1 MINMKKI
8 GIGILGILLVA
19 TTFFSGCIQT
29 ETGTLVLQI
38 TDKPG
43 DLNISSALVTLSSI
57 EVHKASTGNNTSAM
71 WMMVVEEAQTYD
83 LIQLRNVKELLGSTN
98 LSTGK
103 YTQIRLHIDDA
114 QITINN
120 TDYDLEIPSE
130 TIKLVSG
137 FWINES
143 QTTTLTLDFDVNE
156 SVHRTGSDK
165 YILQPTI
172 KIIKD

>member
-1 MINMKKI
+1 MKKI
-8 GIGILGILLVA
+8 MIIILALLFVG
-19 TTFFSGCIQT
+19 TTFFSGCVQT

-43 DLNISSALVTLSSI
+43 DLNISKALVTISSI
-57 EVHKASTGNNTSAM
+57 EVHKATAGNNSTAA
-71 WMMVVEEAQTYD
+71 WITVIQDAQSFD
-83 LIQLRNVKELLGSTN
+83 LIQLRNTKELLGNKN
-98 LSTGK
+98 LTTGQ

-114 QITINN
+114 KITINN
-120 TDYDLEIPSE
+120 TDYDLEIPSAS
-130 TIKLVSG
+130 IKLVSG

-156 SVHRTGSDK
+156 SVHHTGSDK

-172 KIIKD
+172 KIIKE